1 MRRQLLVNG
10 SLLALA
16 LGSLGVVWATRD
28 QTTTSELAVR
38 RNKLFPEWNKEQVA
52 RITLERPGSKL
63 ELLRTPDTG
72 VEGDFRIVSPWPERA
87 DIATV
92 SALLGSLDL
101 ASPLRTAPDV
111 ADAQSGL
118 AKPALE
124 IRLEMSGKSHT
135 LALGGAA
142 PAPAGARYARVRTS
156 GGAEQT
162 YVVSP
167 GVVSELD
174 VAFDKFRE
182 PRLLD
187 YGRSEI
193 RELSVDSELG
203 RTRLTQRDGVFLV
216 DTPTGAELAERGRS
230 DRMLTA
236 LARLATER
244 FVEAA
249 AARAALP
256 HDSVKVTLRLA
267 AGPDV
272 TLTLGG
278 SCPTVPEQS
287 LALRE
292 QPDHGAKAGCVPRD
306 LVEAFRVTPA
316 DLVASTAFGA
326 RLDEVEELQLAEGGR
341 TLDLAR
347 KERGF
352 VMRKPRPSEVPL
364 DAGNQLI
371 STLLSAKGQR
381 LVAPQLAELG
391 LEAPLGKVTLRLAVG
406 ESVARAEAVQ
416 VGKVRADG
424 SLCIQRDAD
433 KVVLC
438 VDPVAAQAFRP
449 DTAVVKPLDLL
460 SVAPS
465 EMTAIAVETPGLHQR
480 VVRDADGSYALTEPA
495 GFKHDGA
502 LVADLAQA
510 LGTLR
515 AVRWLSAEDD
525 GSHGLAAP
533 RLRAKLELAKG
544 APPRELVVGA
554 RASDGYFA
562 QLLPDPAVFVLARSD
577 VEELEQPIIDRALC
591 PLEEPAIARIEL
603 GQGSGRLTLTHTGEQ
618 WSSEKL
624 EPARAQALAE
634 TLIALRAEQTLHL
647 GAPKPNEGL
656 SRPSLVIG
664 YVDAQGKRRQVS
676 VGAGTTVRNDE
687 LAFAR
692 LDGVDATFGLALET
706 LRALQDF

>member
-10 SLLALA
+10 SLLVLA

-28 QTTTSELAVR
+28 RPTTSELAAR
-38 RNKLFPEWNKEQVA
+38 KNKLFPEWNKEQVT
-52 RITLERPGSKL
+52 RLTLTRSGVKL
-63 ELLRTPDTG
+63 ELHRTPDTG
-72 VEGDFRIVSPWPERA
+72 VDGDFRIVSPWPERA

-101 ASPLRTAPDV
+101 ATALRAAPEV
-111 ADAQSGL
+111 ADARSGL
-118 AKPALE
+118 SKPTLE
-124 IRLEMSGKSHT
+124 IRLEMSGKSLD
-135 LALGGAA
+135 LALGEAA
-142 PAPAGARYARVRTS
+142 PAPAGARYARVRAAGS
-156 GGAEQT
+156 ADQT
-162 YVVSP
+162 YVVSQ
-167 GVVSELD
+167 GLVSELD
-174 VAFDKFRE
+174 VPFDKFRE

-193 RELSVDSELG
+193 RELSLDSELG
-203 RTRLTQRDGVFLV
+203 RVRLTQRDGVFLV
-216 DTPTGAELAERGRS
+216 DTQTGPELAERGRS

-236 LARLATER
+236 LARLATEH
-244 FVEAA
+244 FVDVAE
-249 AARAALP
+249 ARAALP
-256 HDSVKVTLRLA
+256 HDAVKIVLRLT

-272 TLTLGG
+272 TLALGG
-278 SCPTVPEQS
+278 TCPALPEQS

-292 QPDHGAKAGCVPRD
+292 QPEHGAKAGCVPRD

-326 RLDEVEELQLAEGGR
+326 RLDEVEELQLAEGAR

-352 VMRKPRPSEVPL
+352 VMRKPRPSEVTL

-371 STLLSAKGQR
+371 SALLSAKGQR
-381 LVAPQLAELG
+381 LVAPRLAELG
-391 LEAPLGKVTLRLAVG
+391 LEAPLGKVTLQLAAG
-406 ESVARAEAVQ
+406 EGAARSERVQ
-416 VGKVRADG
+416 VGNVRADG
-424 SLCIQRDAD
+424 SLCVQRDAD

-438 VDPVAAQAFRP
+438 VDSVAAQAFRP
-449 DTAVVKPLDLL
+449 DTAVVQPLDLL

-465 EMTAIAVETPGLHQR
+465 EMTAIAVDVPGLHQR
-480 VVRDADGSYALTEPA
+480 VVRDADGSYSLTEPA

-515 AVRWLSAEDD
+515 AVRWISAEDD
-525 GSHGLAAP
+525 GSHGFAAP

-544 APPRELVVGA
+544 ALPRELVVGA
-554 RASDGYFA
+554 RASDGYFG

-577 VEELEQPIIDRALC
+577 VEELEQPLIDRSLC
-591 PLEEPAIARIEL
+591 PVDEPSLARIEL
-603 GQGSGRLTLTHTGEQ
+603 SQGNRRLALTRAGEQ
-618 WSSEKL
+618 WSSDEL
-624 EPARAQALAE
+624 EPSRAQTLAE

-647 GAPKPNEGL
+647 GATKPNEGL
-656 SRPSLVIG
+656 SRPSLVVG

-676 VGAGTTVRNDE
+676 VGAGTTVRSDE

-692 LDGVDATFGLALET
+692 RDDVDATFGLALET

>member
-28 QTTTSELAVR
+28 RATTSELAAR
-38 RNKLFPEWNKEQVA
+38 KNKLFLEWNKQQVT
-52 RITLERPGSKL
+52 RLTLARPGSKL

-72 VEGDFRIVSPWPERA
+72 VEGDFRIVSPWAERA

-101 ASPLRTAPDV
+101 ATALRPAPELP
-111 ADAQSGL
+111 DAQSGL
-118 AKPALE
+118 AKPTLE
-124 IRLEMSGKSHT
+124 IRLEMSGKSLS
-135 LALGGAA
+135 LALGAAA
-142 PAPAGARYARVRTS
+142 PAPAGARYARVRAS
-156 GGAEQT
+156 GSADQT
-162 YVVSP
+162 YVVSQ
-167 GVVSELD
+167 GLVGELD
-174 VAFDKFRE
+174 VPFDKFRE

-193 RELSVDSELG
+193 RELSLDSELG
-203 RTRLTQRDGVFLV
+203 RVRLTQRDGVFLI
-216 DTPTGAELAERGRS
+216 DTQTGAELAERGRS
-230 DRMLTA
+230 DGMLTA

-244 FVEAA
+244 FVDVAE
-249 AARAALP
+249 ARAALP
-256 HDSVKVTLRLA
+256 HDAVKLVLRLA

-278 SCPTVPEQS
+278 SCPTLPEQS

-292 QPDHGAKAGCVPRD
+292 QPEHGSKAGCVPRD

-352 VMRKPRPSEVPL
+352 VMRAPRPSDLPL

-381 LVAPQLAELG
+381 LVAPRLAELG
-391 LEAPLGKVTLRLAVG
+391 LETPLGKVTLRLAGG
-406 ESVARAEAVQ
+406 EGAARSERVQ
-416 VGKVRADG
+416 VGKLRADG
-424 SLCIQRDAD
+424 SLCVQRDVD

-438 VDPVAAQAFRP
+438 VDSVGARAFRP
-449 DTAVVKPLDLL
+449 DTAVVKSLDLL

-480 VVRDADGSYALTEPA
+480 VVRDADGSYSLTEPA

-510 LGTLR
+510 LGSLR
-515 AVRWLSAEDD
+515 AVRWLSADDD
-525 GSHGLAAP
+525 GSHGFASP
-533 RLRAKLELAKG
+533 RLRAKVELAK
-544 APPRELVVGA
+544 AALPRELVVGA

-577 VEELEQPIIDRALC
+577 VEELEQPLIDRSLC
-591 PLEEPAIARIEL
+591 PLDEPSIARIEL
-603 GQGSGRLTLTHTGEQ
+603 SQGNRRLALTRAGEQ
-618 WSSEKL
+618 WSSDKL
-624 EPARAQALAE
+624 EPARARALAE
-634 TLIALRAEQTLHL
+634 TLLALRAEQTLHL

-656 SRPSLVIG
+656 SRPSLGIG

-676 VGAGTTVRNDE
+676 VGAGTTVRSDE

-692 LDGVDATFGLALET
+692 RDDVDATFGLALET